1 MNVEQVTQ
9 HIEKTINDLLGQR
22 GLESVTV
29 SANSRFLSDEV
40 PLDSLDL
47 AVIVTELQRITGKDP
62 FQAGFRNFRTVG
74 ELANLYAV

>member
-1 MNVEQVTQ
+1 MNSEQLTQ
-9 HIEKTINDLLGQR
+9 EIEKIINEMLGNR
-22 GLESVTV
+22 GLEPVSV

-74 ELANLYAV
+74 ELANLYAA

>member
-1 MNVEQVTQ
+1 MQ
-9 HIEKTINDLLGQR
+9 HIEKIINDLLGQR

-47 AVIVTELQRITGKDP
+47 AVIVTELHRITGRDP